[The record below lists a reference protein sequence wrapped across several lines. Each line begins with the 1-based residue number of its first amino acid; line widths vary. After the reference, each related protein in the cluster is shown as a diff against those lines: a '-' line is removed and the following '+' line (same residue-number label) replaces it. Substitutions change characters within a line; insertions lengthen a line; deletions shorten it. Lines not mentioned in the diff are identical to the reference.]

1 MQFVSAF
8 GLCLDWEVEMR
19 ILHLM
24 VMSFACQV
32 VWAQKLPQIPHE
44 NKADKIAIGMHQ
56 KQVEA
61 LLGVY
66 FKGTVAW
73 VQRRNFPGDHG
84 DSGDSVNLDS
94 DTKRAI
100 RVSTTMPPTLSPQAF
115 EAMLKGDYRVLGVE
129 VEDALPYGGSI
140 SEGAGQLLLFCPL
153 ENDRYY
159 YTYQRFDREKIV
171 IIAVNDLRWRRSDIK
186 KVKGYGINRDDKV
199 GGAYLRADANFCQK
213 GEPKGIEKKSA
224 SNR

>member
-73 VQRRNFPGDHG
+73 VQRRNFPGDNG
-84 DSGDSVNLDS
+84 DVVKLDG

-100 RVSTTMPPTLSPQAF
+100 MVSTIMPPTLSPQDF
-115 EAMLKGDYRVLGVE
+115 EAMLKGDYRVLGLE

-140 SEGAGQLLLFCPL
+140 SEGAGQLLLFCPR

-171 IIAVNDLRWRRSDIK
+171 IIAVNDLRWHRSNIK
-186 KVKGYGINRDDKV
+186 KVKGYRIIKDYEI
-199 GGAYLRADANFCQK
+199 GGAYSRADANFCQR
-213 GEPKGIEKKSA
+213 GEPKGIEKKSTP
-224 SNR
+224 NR

>member
-1 MQFVSAF
+1 
-8 GLCLDWEVEMR
+8 MR

-32 VWAQKLPQIPHE
+32 VWAQKLPQLPQG
-44 NKADKIAIGMHQ
+44 NKAEKVAIGMHQ

-73 VQRRNFPGDHG
+73 VERRNFPGDHG
-84 DSGDSVNLDS
+84 DLVKLDG

-100 RVSTTMPPTLSPQAF
+100 RVSTTMPPTLSPQDF
-115 EAMLKGDYRVLGVE
+115 EAMLKGDHQVLGMD
-129 VEDALPYGGSI
+129 VEDALPYGGNM
-140 SEGAGQLLLFCPL
+140 SEGAGRLLLYCSR

-159 YTYQRFDREKIV
+159 YTYQRFGREKSV
-171 IIAVNDLRWRRSDIK
+171 IIAVNDLRWYRSDIK
-186 KVKGYGINRDDKV
+186 KTKGYRISRDDEI
-199 GGAYLRADANFCQK
+199 GGAYLRADANFCQR

-224 SNR
+224 SIR